1 MITVG
6 FSTRKI
12 DENFVELL
20 KKSSGL
26 PKIDIIPIE
35 NNGEYSLT
43 QAYNK
48 ILSQS
53 SNDIVVLCH
62 DDIYFDTKNWGQKI
76 LNHFKRNE
84 DFGILGVAGS
94 VSLPKSGK
102 WWEDFSKMRGIVN
115 HENGGKKW
123 ESKYSNS
130 KGNQIDEVLLVDGL
144 FIILDKRKIKKTFNE
159 EVEGFHFY
167 DVDFTF
173 RNFLDGVKVGVIY
186 DVRITHKSIG
196 QTNEQWEINRR
207 KFAETNKDHLPKKLK
222 VNVENNADFKVMVF
236 EDNLDN
242 GIHIVDLLLSNKIRT
257 SFLGS
262 ISNDSDL
269 KKYKLKNL
277 SFYEVKEP
285 YGYKLG
291 DGRWGMNT
299 ANGLVPS
306 VPGNL
311 YKIKEFD
318 YDIVHTSNPNLVEV
332 IKGLYPNAKILSSPK
347 VYEDFTELINDYENL
362 ING

>member
-76 LNHFKRNE
+76 LKHFKRNE

-102 WWEDFSKMRGIVN
+102 WWEDFWKMRGIVN
-115 HENGGKKW
+115 AL
-123 ESKYSNS
+123 S
-130 KGNQIDEVLLVDGL
+130 
-144 FIILDKRKIKKTFNE
+144 
-159 EVEGFHFY
+159 
-167 DVDFTF
+167 FTF
-173 RNFLDGVKVGVIY
+173 GYVKSYWYRLRMLGPKEWLGIRGKNNSPPFYAYFFFNKGGGEFSFACLGILVG
-186 DVRITHKSIG
+186 K
-196 QTNEQWEINRR
+196 
-207 KFAETNKDHLPKKLK
+207 APK
-222 VNVENNADFKVMVF
+222 
-236 EDNLDN
+236 
-242 GIHIVDLLLSNKIRT
+242 
-257 SFLGS
+257 
-262 ISNDSDL
+262 
-269 KKYKLKNL
+269 
-277 SFYEVKEP
+277 
-285 YGYKLG
+285 
-291 DGRWGMNT
+291 
-299 ANGLVPS
+299 
-306 VPGNL
+306 
-311 YKIKEFD
+311 
-318 YDIVHTSNPNLVEV
+318 
-332 IKGLYPNAKILSSPK
+332 
-347 VYEDFTELINDYENL
+347 
-362 ING
+362 